1 MGDYK
6 DKNGTTRVGDFL
18 RDIDLSKS
26 LEVVGNLVKGNID
39 GAISVIT
46 NADNISPEERE
57 HALKVM
63 QLDIEEMKSVSKR
76 WEADLQ
82 SDSTLAKNV
91 SKPKKEIDDK
101 VISLKITATELQNMK
116 DKAGRL
122 VPLGAYIKDYI
133 RTQTDLFT
141 KPTSDE

>member
-1 MGDYK
+1 MGKKNLDSILIK
-6 DKNGTTRVGDFL
+6 D
-18 RDIDLSKS
+18 
-26 LEVVGNLVKGNID
+26 E
-39 GAISVIT
+39 
-46 NADNISPEERE
+46 
-57 HALKVM
+57 KV
-63 QLDIEEMKSVSKR
+63 LPTAESE
-76 WEADLQ
+76 
-82 SDSTLAKNV
+82 TLAKNV

-122 VPLGAYIKDYI
+122 VPLSAYIKDYI

>member
-1 MGDYK
+1 MGKKNLDSILIK
-6 DKNGTTRVGDFL
+6 D
-18 RDIDLSKS
+18 
-26 LEVVGNLVKGNID
+26 E
-39 GAISVIT
+39 
-46 NADNISPEERE
+46 
-57 HALKVM
+57 KV
-63 QLDIEEMKSVSKR
+63 LPAAESE
-76 WEADLQ
+76 
-82 SDSTLAKNV
+82 TLAKNV

-133 RTQTDLFT
+133 RTQTDLFS